1 MPVPTPHRH
10 ARAGGHPER
19 VTVLAD
25 NPRMPANAP
34 DVSVQPAAALRLLAL
49 ETSTDTLSVALGS
62 GAPGAPVWQHT
73 GPGGAQASA
82 TLLPL
87 VHALLSQAGWTLHS
101 LDAVVFGRGP
111 GSFTGLR
118 TACAVAQG
126 LAYGA
131 QSPNRPD
138 GLPVLPV
145 DTLLALAQAACHT
158 LQQTGQPVPGVVVAL
173 LDARMDELYVVPYAV
188 TPHAHQHPSDSPER
202 AHHLTALAAPRL
214 CAPQHVGAYLAQC
227 LPADAGLADGHCLLA
242 GNVFAAYAERLAH
255 VPGPRLQA
263 LPSASA
269 LLQLAP
275 DLLAAGAAVPA
286 RDALPL
292 YVRDKVAQTTAERDA
307 RHAAPTAPTSSPTPT
322 ASPPTPQPAPAAT
335 GA

>member
-1 MPVPTPHRH
+1 MAPGANKHGAGRVADNDGMPV
-10 ARAGGHPER
+10 A
-19 VTVLAD
+19 
-25 NPRMPANAP
+25 AP
-34 DVSVQPAAALRLLAL
+34 DLSAKPPAALRLLAL

-87 VHALLSQAGWTLHS
+87 VQTLLTQAGWTLHS

-126 LAYGA
+126 LAYGV
-131 QSPNRPD
+131 QSPSQPD
-138 GLPVLPV
+138 GLPVLAV
-145 DTLLALAQAACHT
+145 DTLLVLAQAARQALKEAGDT
-158 LQQTGQPVPGVVVAL
+158 VPGVILAL
-173 LDARMDELYVVPYAV
+173 LDARMDELYVAPYAH
-188 TPHAHQHPSDSPER
+188 TAEGLSP
-202 AHHLTALAAPRL
+202 LAPPRL
-214 CAPQHVGAYLAQC
+214 CAPQDLGAYLAQC
-227 LPADAGLADGHCLLA
+227 LPADAGLAEGRCLLA

-255 VPGPRLQA
+255 VPGQRLLA

-275 DLLAAGAAVPA
+275 GLLAAGAAVAA

-307 RHAAPTAPTSSPTPT
+307 LR
-322 ASPPTPQPAPAAT
+322 PAVPPAAT
-335 GA
+335 PAAV

>member
-1 MPVPTPHRH
+1 MPV
-10 ARAGGHPER
+10 
-19 VTVLAD
+19 
-25 NPRMPANAP
+25 NAP
-34 DVSVQPAAALRLLAL
+34 DVLIPPPAALRLLAL

-62 GAPGAPVWQHT
+62 GAPGAPLWQHT

-87 VHALLSQAGWTLHS
+87 VQTLLTQAGWTLHS

-131 QSPNRPD
+131 QSPARPD
-138 GLPVLPV
+138 GVPVLAV
-145 DTLLALAQAACHT
+145 DTLLALAETAR
-158 LQQTGQPVPGVVVAL
+158 QTWQETGELVPGVIVAL
-173 LDARMDELYVVPYAV
+173 LDARMDELYVAPYAH
-188 TPHAHQHPSDSPER
+188 TAQGLSP
-202 AHHLTALAAPRL
+202 LAPPRL
-214 CAPQHVGAYLAQC
+214 CAPQDLGAYLAQC
-227 LPADAGLADGHCLLA
+227 LPADAGLVEGRCLLA
-242 GNVFAAYAERLAH
+242 GNVFAAYADRLAQ
-255 VPGPRLQA
+255 VPGQRLQA
-263 LPSASA
+263 LPGASA

-275 DLLAAGAAVPA
+275 GLLAAGAAVAA

-307 RHAAPTAPTSSPTPT
+307 LRLSAASAV
-322 ASPPTPQPAPAAT
+322 PAAT
-335 GA
+335 TP